1 MRIAPAERYEVV
13 IDCSQFPLGS
23 RVHLNNC
30 LQQTSGRGPEN
41 VDIVE
46 TLNTRSIWRLMNLSG
61 GWTHPIH
68 IHDEELRVLTRNGVA
83 PPAHE
88 RGLKDVFV
96 VYDTPDYTQHMG
108 LLTFGNEPEGKWA
121 GTYALDTPENIAFHV
136 LRRVDPFKFTPWPE
150 TPSPSAASRGGEQ
163 SRRRAPGR
171 SKQVNVTSVAA
182 ASTQLGTIA
191 DNGGGSWT
199 YTPAAGFTGTDTF
212 LSAASCEQP
221 PVAGTDS
228 LTAGCYLTT
237 RRSCRPM
244 SPSARIWWTSWI
256 ARERVS
262 TPPAHPYP
270 DGDVRCCGI
279 LQRPEGHNL

>member
-1 MRIAPAERYEVV
+1 VREILGARIGRDIFIVSLSLDPERDTPEAMRLYAAHNGAKR
-13 IDCSQFPLGS
+13 
-23 RVHLNNC
+23 
-30 LQQTSGRGPEN
+30 
-41 VDIVE
+41 
-46 TLNTRSIWRLMNLSG
+46 
-61 GWTHPIH
+61 GWTFATGARKDI
-68 IHDEELRVLTRNGVA
+68 DDVRRRL
-83 PPAHE
+83 
-88 RGLKDVFV
+88 GL
-96 VYDTPDYTQHMG
+96 YDTPDYTQHMG

-199 YTPAAGFTGTDTF
+199 YTLAAGFTGTDTF